1 MALHQLLLKN
11 PLRFLE
17 NNTGNMLPT
26 GGFGAVTARAGVGK
40 TALLVQIALYSMLNQ
55 KKVLHISLEDPVR
68 KVGLWYEEVFHLL
81 SKSVDNAAVS
91 GVWEQMIAN
100 RFIMTFRASA
110 FSAST
115 LEERLTD
122 LIDQHIFLPDLLLID
137 GLPFDADEPAIFTE
151 LKALATRLKVH
162 IWFTVRSHRHQSP
175 GPDGMPVQLQ
185 PIADMFDIILRLD
198 PQGAKVHVNTLLQSG
213 NKLSPPSLVLDPA
226 TMLLK

>member
-1 MALHQLLLKN
+1 MARHQLLLKN

-17 NNTGNMLPT
+17 NDAGNMLPT

-40 TALLVQIALYSMLNQ
+40 TALLVQIALFNMLNA

-81 SKSVDNAAVS
+81 SQSVDDAAMA
-91 GVWEQMIAN
+91 GVWEKIVTN

-110 FSAST
+110 FSAVT

-122 LIDQHIFLPDLLLID
+122 LIDQHIFLPDVLLID
-137 GLPFDADEPAIFTE
+137 GLPFDADNPVIFTE

-175 GPDGMPVQLQ
+175 GPDGMPVPLQ

-198 PQGAKVHVNTLLQSG
+198 PQGAKVHVKTLMQNAG
-213 NKLSPPSLVLDPA
+213 QAAAPSLVLDPA